1 LIDTTGIILCVPG
14 GPYQERIKFYLYHI
28 IHPHIRKMVYVYEFT
43 VTFNKATCKVMSLI
57 LGHDDRI
64 HRFCIFGN
72 FMQQCRLEIAIFF

>member
-1 LIDTTGIILCVPG
+1 
-14 GPYQERIKFYLYHI
+14 
-28 IHPHIRKMVYVYEFT
+28 MVYVYEFT